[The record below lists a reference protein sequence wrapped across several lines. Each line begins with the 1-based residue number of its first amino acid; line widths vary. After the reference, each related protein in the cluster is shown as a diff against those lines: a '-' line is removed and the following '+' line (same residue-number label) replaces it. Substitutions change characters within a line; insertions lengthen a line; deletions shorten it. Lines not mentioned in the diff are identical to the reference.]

1 MYHTSAIDIQ
11 YTCSVRGVFIACL
24 FTRGRKMRSTCHVIN
39 TFMINSYVCQTFI
52 RELKQRRRRR
62 QRKRHK
68 SWQNGKT
75 TTLRVRHVFLYISLP
90 SLHDYDV
97 KIPNF
102 SFCEGR
108 EHGNGFLLL
117 FLNFDTV
124 SEFNS
129 RKNCQDLTNWIR
141 QNKRIKVWNSATS
154 PFKWRFLILNSQ
166 PALSCHC
173 QLAIPK
179 GWLLTGDVTRDD
191 SQRRFLAQHS
201 VATLLRHCFESLQQC
216 SNIATLCCVKIVAAN
231 CPV

>member
-39 TFMINSYVCQTFI
+39 TFMINSYVCQTLI

-75 TTLRVRHVFLYISLP
+75 TTLRVRHVFLYIPLP

-97 KIPNF
+97 KMPNF

-124 SEFNS
+124 SEFNF
-129 RKNCQDLTNWIR
+129 RKNCQDLTNWMR
-141 QNKRIKVWNSATS
+141 QNKRNKVWNSATS
-154 PFKWRFLILNSQ
+154 LLKWRFRSRRHRCCLSSLWKGQ
-166 PALSCHC
+166 PALSG
-173 QLAIPK
+173 QLAFPK
-179 GWLLTGDVTRDD
+179 GWLLKGAVTQDD
-191 SQRRFLAQHS
+191 SPRRFLVQHS
-201 VATLLRHCFESLQQC
+201 VATLLRHCFE
-216 SNIATLCCVKIVAAN
+216 
-231 CPV
+231 